1 MGPSLKIETTNFLG
15 HPISFSRLSSLPL
28 FGVMTLTVGMFTVA
42 TLSNGALFPPPLIE
56 GIWYGLILVM
66 QGRLL
71 LKARRMQAERQT
83 TRKDLFGG

>member
-1 MGPSLKIETTNFLG
+1 MGSSLKIETTDLLG

-28 FGVMTLTVGMFTVA
+28 LGVMTLTVGTFAVA
-42 TLSNGALFPPPLIE
+42 TLSNGALFPPPPIQ

-71 LKARRMQAERQT
+71 LKARRMRAERQT
-83 TRKDLFGG
+83 TRKDLFGE